1 MVQSCEVELKQ
12 NCEKKKDR
20 IESERKQAEEVR
32 KKAMEKCGDT
42 QKRKLQVKDGA
53 ADDECEAKSK
63 GRRRSG
69 NVHYLKEKA
78 EADGREMKAKEL
90 EVMGKKA

>member
-12 NCEKKKDR
+12 NCEKKKDK

-63 GRRRSG
+63 GRRRSS
-69 NVHYLKEKA
+69 NDTVQYLKEK
-78 EADGREMKAKEL
+78 GR
-90 EVMGKKA
+90 G